1 MNQSMN
7 QSMNQAMNQAMN
19 HTSPPYFNNNVKFA
33 GSAFESPSDARTV
46 MFQVVLLLMLIFGI
60 GEHRN

>member
-1 MNQSMN
+1 
-7 QSMNQAMNQAMN
+7 MNQAMNQAMN

-60 GEHRN
+60 GERRN